1 MNIDFTQ
8 GMDYWTA
15 LIKAFIDLITDFFG
29 DLGIKIFTD
38 SEVKD
43 GE

>member
-38 SEVKD
+38 SEVKGD
-43 GE
+43 E